1 VSAHDEGLSDL
12 ASRPEPDAPGKPTGL
27 HQISARSWSYVVRR
41 TVREFLRDD
50 GLDLAAGLTY
60 YAVLA
65 VFPALIALVSLLGVL
80 GQGPE
85 SVATIL
91 EVARRLVPEEA
102 LSVVQPVIEGLASS
116 TAASLALVLGLLGAL
131 WFVSGYI
138 SAFGRAMNRIYEVPE
153 GRPLPRLLG
162 TTAAVTLLL
171 GLLALCAILLLLIS
185 GPVARALGDVLG
197 LGSEVLLL
205 WGALKWP
212 ALALILAVV
221 IAVLYHVTPNVR
233 QPRFRWL
240 SPGAALAIA
249 VWLGGSLGFGLYV
262 ANFSNYSATYGSLA
276 GGIVFLVWLWV
287 SNLALL
293 VGAELDAEIER
304 VRELQAGIAAEE
316 RLQLPP
322 RDIRGSV
329 RAQAQHDADVRAA
342 RALRQQHAPEG
353 ADRPAV
359 SGGSGPPGQGR
370 G

>member
-1 VSAHDEGLSDL
+1 VSTQDDVASDL
-12 ASRPEPDAPGKPTGL
+12 AARPEPDAPGKPTGL

-41 TVREFLRDD
+41 TLREFLRDE

-91 EVARRLVPEEA
+91 EVARRLVPAEVLA
-102 LSVVQPVIEGLASS
+102 ILQPVIEGLAAS
-116 TAASLALVLGLLGAL
+116 TSASLALALGLLGAL

-138 SAFGRAMNRIYEVPE
+138 SAFGRAMNRVYQVPE
-153 GRPLPRLLG
+153 GRTLPRLLG

-171 GLLALCAILLLLIS
+171 GLLAICAILLLLIS
-185 GPVARALGDVLG
+185 GPVARALGEVLG
-197 LGSEVLLL
+197 LGERVLLL
-205 WGALKWP
+205 WGTLKWP

-240 SPGAALAIA
+240 SPGAALAIV
-249 VWLGGSLGFGLYV
+249 VWLGGSLLFGLYV
-262 ANFSNYSATYGSLA
+262 ANFSNYGATYGSLG
-276 GGIVFLVWLWV
+276 GGIVFLIWLWV
-287 SNLALL
+287 SNVALL
-293 VGAELDAEIER
+293 LGAELDAETER
-304 VRELQAGIAAEE
+304 ARELQAGIAAEE

-322 RDIRGSV
+322 RDTRGSE
-329 RAQAQHDADVRAA
+329 RAAARHQADVDAGRV
-342 RALRQQHAPEG
+342 LREQHAPDPEAAG
-353 ADRPAV
+353 
-359 SGGSGPPGQGR
+359 
-370 G
+370 